1 MSSFIF
7 HGTFHLICGP
17 RLTSTA
23 KAVTLERTFQF
34 SSALLILRRTMPR
47 QAISLDKGRTRSA
60 GPLTDLAEGKIR
72 SRNVRRILS
81 AGVEV
86 FSRKGLDGARIVEI
100 ASASGLPKGTV
111 YYYFSSKQDI
121 YKAALEHL
129 IHSWDD
135 AFDHIAVEREP
146 ADAIAAYVEEKL
158 RLAQTNGAETRFF
171 ANEILQGAHNLGK
184 AAREHM
190 RTVTSE
196 KAKVIE
202 EWAKLGKIAKV
213 DARHLFILL
222 WSATQ
227 FYAEFEA
234 LACDALGVKQL
245 KQADFSSAAKSIT
258 QIVLKGILNR

>member
-1 MSSFIF
+1 
-7 HGTFHLICGP
+7 
-17 RLTSTA
+17 
-23 KAVTLERTFQF
+23 
-34 SSALLILRRTMPR
+34 
-47 QAISLDKGRTRSA
+47 
-60 GPLTDLAEGKIR
+60 
-72 SRNVRRILS
+72 
-81 AGVEV
+81 
-86 FSRKGLDGARIVEI
+86 
-100 ASASGLPKGTV
+100 
-111 YYYFSSKQDI
+111 
-121 YKAALEHL
+121 
-129 IHSWDD
+129 
-135 AFDHIAVEREP
+135 
-146 ADAIAAYVEEKL
+146 
-158 RLAQTNGAETRFF
+158 
-171 ANEILQGAHNLGK
+171 
-184 AAREHM
+184 M